1 MYYAIKSVMTEKL
14 TEVEARVVGALIEKQ
29 LTTPEYYPLTLNSL
43 IAACNQKSNRE
54 PVVAFDEETVSK
66 ALENLREKNMVYVF
80 YGSSSR
86 VPKYKHIL
94 PDVLELEPSETAV
107 LCVLM
112 LRGAQTIGEL
122 RERTH
127 RLYEFSGLDD
137 VHETLFALERR
148 EEPLIVKLERLPGQ
162 KEARFAHL
170 LSGEVDVSA
179 YAKEHTVFN
188 KQSGNDRMTKI
199 EQELET
205 LRNEFDVFRQTFED
219 FRKQFE

>member
-1 MYYAIKSVMTEKL
+1 MTELL

-29 LTTPEYYPLTLNSL
+29 LTTPEYYPMTLNSL
-43 IAACNQKSNRE
+43 VNACNQKNNRE
-54 PVVAFDEETVSK
+54 PVVAFDEEIVTK
-66 ALENLREKNMVYVF
+66 ALENLREKNIVYVF
-80 YGSSSR
+80 YGSTSR

-112 LRGAQTIGEL
+112 LRGAQTLGEL

-127 RLYEFSGLDD
+127 RLYEFSGLGD
-137 VHETLFALERR
+137 VQETLDALLRR

-170 LSGEVDVSA
+170 LSGEIDVSA
-179 YAKEHTVFN
+179 YAKENAVSN
-188 KQSGNDRMTKI
+188 KQLDNDRVAKL
-199 EQELET
+199 EQEVES
-205 LRNEFDVFRQTFED
+205 LRNEFNLLQQTFED
-219 FRKQFE
+219 FKKQFE